1 MVDIAS
7 IIGLVGTAT
16 SSVVGATEATKNLKQ
31 VFSRAEVDVAASKQL
46 ILDLLDQLIE
56 AKHDQVAIEEGVL
69 ALQRELQQRDEFQ
82 TEFARYILADTGR
95 GAAVYRLK
103 DDDRSGEPPHQIC
116 PSCAA
121 NAKKSILQP
130 SLERHNC
137 LYCPACRAEFLANI
151 GGASA
156 MTVGVARG
164 GRDWSDY

>member
-1 MVDIAS
+1 MSDIAS

-16 SSVVGATEATKNLKQ
+16 SSIVGATEATKNLKQ
-31 VFSRAEVDVAASKQL
+31 IFSRAEVDLTASKQL
-46 ILDLLDQLIE
+46 ILELLDKLIE
-56 AKHDQVAIEEGVL
+56 AKHDQMAIEEGVL

-82 TEFARYILADTGR
+82 AELARYILTDTGR

-103 DDDRSGEPPHQIC
+103 DGDQSGEPPHQIC

-130 SLERHNC
+130 SLTRHNC

-151 GGASA
+151 GDASA
-156 MTVGVARG
+156 MIVSVQRSR
-164 GRDWSDY
+164 RDWSDF